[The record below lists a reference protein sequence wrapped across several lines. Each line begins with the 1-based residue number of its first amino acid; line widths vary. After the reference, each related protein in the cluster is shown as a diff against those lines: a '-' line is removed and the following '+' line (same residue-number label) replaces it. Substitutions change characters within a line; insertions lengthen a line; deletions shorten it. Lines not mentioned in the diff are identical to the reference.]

1 MKKNMHSSHDMARF
15 SVQKHKSNEIFLN
28 NIWTEVKEIKADL
41 KQYTFHL
48 KMKCVD
54 ISDFFPLESDRKLE
68 EFLDKS
74 HEDWESR
81 KTSFMTFYTML
92 LVTKRRGLLVRYCT
106 SCSLGISLGSTNGQC
121 LEGRTG
127 L

>member
-1 MKKNMHSSHDMARF
+1 MHSSHDMARF

-81 KTSFMTFYTML
+81 KTSFYDL
-92 LVTKRRGLLVRYCT
+92 LYNAVSDEKKRLACALLHLLFSRNFIGEHKWPM
-106 SCSLGISLGSTNGQC
+106 SGG
-121 LEGRTG
+121 
-127 L
+127 